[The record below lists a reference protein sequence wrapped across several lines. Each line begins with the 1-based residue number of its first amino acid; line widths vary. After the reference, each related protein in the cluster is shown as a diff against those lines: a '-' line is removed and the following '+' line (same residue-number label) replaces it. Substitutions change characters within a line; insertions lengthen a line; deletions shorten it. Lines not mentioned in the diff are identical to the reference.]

1 MSEPLRWYLRVLA
14 ALTLISCLG
23 QLALPAKLGAAS
35 AWGTAFG
42 WQREIGFWGLAMYIL
57 IIRTLRANDPM
68 AGRSVAMALVTLQ
81 FFVAANH
88 IAATIQRH
96 ALLSAIMSAVNC
108 GCVLFGA
115 WVLRVKPTPS
125 ART

>member
-14 ALTLISCLG
+14 ALTLISGLG

-42 WQREIGFWGLAMYIL
+42 WQREIGFWGVAMYIL
-57 IIRTLRANDPM
+57 ITRTLRADNPM
-68 AGRSVAMALVTLQ
+68 AGRSVAIALVTLQ

-88 IAATIQRH
+88 IAATIQSH
-96 ALLSAIMSAVNC
+96 ALLNGIMGAVNC

-115 WVLRVKPTPS
+115 LALWVQPTPS
-125 ART
+125 VRT